1 MTECFESHRNTS
13 HVLCGGGASA
23 AGIWGPDG
31 LRVAA
36 SITFDNL
43 GEAGEIAAGTW
54 PQGKSLGQHSSVENL
69 PKVLSVLEEEGIRST
84 FFVEGSN
91 TDTYPDAVR
100 SIAERHEI
108 GCHGFWHEVW
118 HELKPEQERDILAR
132 ALRGYRKLGIAQVPG
147 FRPPGGKLTS
157 ASWNVLRELG
167 FRYVS
172 PVGETPVVEN
182 GITVL
187 PFKWETI
194 DGFHIAPEIR
204 DPPLSTDQMLAIY
217 EQIVEK
223 IVACGGYLSF
233 IFHPIWLDNESRL
246 GALRTLIQRLKQD
259 KRLWLAPCG
268 DVSEFIRVN
277 ALCSRRS

>member
-1 MTECFESHRNTS
+1 MS
-13 HVLCGGGASA
+13 GGGASA
-23 AGIWGPDG
+23 VGNWGPDG
-31 LRVAA
+31 LRGAA

-43 GEAGEIAAGTW
+43 GEAGEIAAGKW
-54 PQGKSLGQHSSVENL
+54 PQGKSFGQHSSVENL

-108 GCHGFWHEVW
+108 GCHGFWHEAW
-118 HELKPEQERDILAR
+118 HELEPEQERDVLAR
-132 ALRGYRKLGIAQVPG
+132 ALRGYRKLGIAHVSG

-157 ASWNVLRELG
+157 ASWDILRELG

-172 PVGETPVVEN
+172 PAGETPVVEN

-194 DGFHIAPEIR
+194 DGFYIAPEIR
-204 DPPLSTDQMLAIY
+204 DPPLSTEQMLAIY
-217 EQIVEK
+217 EGIVEE

-233 IFHPIWLDNESRL
+233 IFHPIWLDN
-246 GALRTLIQRLKQD
+246 
-259 KRLWLAPCG
+259 
-268 DVSEFIRVN
+268 
-277 ALCSRRS
+277 RRSPYSDPTVQAG